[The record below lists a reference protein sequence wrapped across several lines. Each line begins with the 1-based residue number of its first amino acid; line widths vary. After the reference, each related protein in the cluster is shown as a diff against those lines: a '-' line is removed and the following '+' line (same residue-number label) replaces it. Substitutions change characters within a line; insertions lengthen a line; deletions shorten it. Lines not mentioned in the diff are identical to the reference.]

1 MYLSDYADLFFKLLV
16 ASIISLGWAAIFYPI
31 IRKSQK
37 SWHTLIILT
46 SILSFSALLLKE
58 LLDKFNSPFGEIFTY
73 VLGIFFGI
81 ALIYLLFIFKS
92 KRLEALPKEDLF
104 FRNYK
109 IKTAISMRHLF
120 QIAILIEEEGKQFY
134 EKLAKKATEVKAKKF
149 WQKLAKEEVD
159 HKRLFQR
166 ALSRWLPLPSDKKTL
181 DLFIQELKNNGL
193 FSNPP
198 IPGSKVED
206 IIKYAIQQ
214 EEKTA
219 DFYLSFENAFPDAW
233 KRMHIHKLVMIE
245 RGHAKDLRAFFRG

>member
-1 MYLSDYADLFFKLLV
+1 MDLPDYADLFFKLLV
-16 ASIISLGWAAIFYPI
+16 ASIISLGWAAIFYPL

-46 SILSFSALLLKE
+46 SILSFSTLLLKE
-58 LLDKFNSPFGEIFTY
+58 LLDKFNPPFAEIFTY
-73 VLGIFFGI
+73 LLGIFFSI

-92 KRLEALPKEDLF
+92 KRLEVLPKEDLS

-109 IKTAISMRHLF
+109 IKTEIHMRHLF

-134 EKLAKKATEVKAKKF
+134 GKIAKKASDIKSKKF
-149 WQKLAKEEVD
+149 WQKLAKDEVD

-166 ALSRWLPLPSDKKTL
+166 ALSRWLPIPSDKETL
-181 DLFIQELKNNGL
+181 ESFIQELKANGL
-193 FSNPP
+193 FSNSPAP
-198 IPGSKVED
+198 DATEED
-206 IIKYAIQQ
+206 VIKYAIQQ

-233 KRMHIHKLVMIE
+233 KRMHIHNLVMIE
-245 RGHAKDLRAFFRG
+245 RGHAKDLKTFSRT